1 MTMTPVDEPRGY
13 VQKRKTLL
21 ASLGYYR
28 HTVKGAPSTTR
39 QTEILNTA
47 VIAAPTDEEGVL
59 VGEDTLSKTAV
70 AHDPLTA
77 YRRGYLDSTNVCTI
91 GDVGA
96 GKSSL
101 MKTVYGIRPL
111 ILKGRHVVNVD
122 KKEQDGEGEYT
133 PLARAFGTTSIRLMS
148 DGTGS
153 CLNLLDPALHG
164 KGEGADML
172 SILQA
177 TCEILNDD
185 QPLDPWEMKAL
196 RVALK
201 QAIVHARGQGRVQVI
216 GDVLHFL
223 EDVTVGVSPSMK
235 PAARDRIYLAGLTV
249 SFLLERLVDEF
260 PGMVDGET
268 SKDIRLAEKFTHFDI
283 SGLPEEGP
291 AIRICMMLINA
302 WTVGTI
308 RANPGKF
315 TTNFLVEEGWYLVG
329 GPMGKIFQ
337 KNLKLARAL
346 GMSTIVNLHHIADIP
361 TDDPAVA
368 FIKEAQ
374 TLHLFRQ
381 SRADDAA
388 LTERIA
394 GLRPGTQ
401 EHLMTLPNGQ
411 HFLKVGSRAEIR
423 VRHIRTDLEVG
434 LTDTDGALLLGGKRA
449 A

>member
-47 VIAAPTDEEGVL
+47 VIAAPTNEEGVL

-70 AHDPLTA
+70 AHDPVTA
-77 YRRGYLDSTNVCTI
+77 YRRGHVDSTNVCTI

-111 ILKGRHVVNVD
+111 ILKGRHVINVD
-122 KKEQDGEGEYT
+122 RKEQDGQGEYT
-133 PLARAFGTTSIRLMS
+133 PLARAFGTTSIRLLN

-153 CLNLLDPALHG
+153 CLNLLDPALLG
-164 KGEGADML
+164 GGSGGGML
-172 SILQA
+172 SILQT

-185 QPLDPWEMKAL
+185 QPLDPWEKKAL
-196 RVALK
+196 SLALHQAVAYAES
-201 QAIVHARGQGRVQVI
+201 QNRVQVI
-216 GDVLHFL
+216 GDVLKFL
-223 EDVTVGVSPSMK
+223 EDVTAGVSRSML
-235 PAARDRIYLAGLTV
+235 PAARERLYLAGVTV
-249 SFLLERLVDEF
+249 SFLIERLLNEL

-268 SKDIRLAEKFTHFDI
+268 SKDIRLDQKFTHFDI
-283 SGLPEEGP
+283 SGLPEDGP

-308 RANPGKF
+308 RQNQGKF

-329 GPMGKIFQ
+329 GPMGKVFRS
-337 KNLKLARAL
+337 NTKLARAL

-381 SRADDAA
+381 SRSDDAA